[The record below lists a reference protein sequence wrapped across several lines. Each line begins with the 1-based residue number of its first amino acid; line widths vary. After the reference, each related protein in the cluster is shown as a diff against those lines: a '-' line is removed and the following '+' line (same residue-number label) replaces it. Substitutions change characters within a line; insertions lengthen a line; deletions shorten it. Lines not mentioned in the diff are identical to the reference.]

1 MLVLTRAAALA
12 AALAMAVPAS
22 AQTLTDT
29 LVLAYRN
36 SGLLD
41 QNRAL
46 LRAADEDVAQA
57 VATLGPVL
65 NYRGALDYRS
75 PSSSELTATLAL
87 SAQITLWDGGQS
99 QLAIDAQKESVLAL
113 RESLIGAEQQVL
125 FQGVSAHMN
134 VLSAL
139 EFVALRESNVR
150 VVTRELRAAEDRFEV
165 GEITRTDVSVA
176 EARLALARSEL
187 AAAEGTLASAREA
200 YRAATGQYPTRPVQP
215 AEPPVPSATA
225 EAARA
230 VARTTHPS
238 IREAQRNVTVA
249 EIGVERARAGRR
261 PTLSGNAALSYTESP
276 DIVTA
281 PVIIDGVVVRP
292 GNRQSTGGVSRSV
305 GVELSGP
312 IYSSGRIDSLERQAV
327 ARAEAARAALL
338 LSVRQVEQDVGTA
351 FANLA
356 VTRAVLESGQRQV
369 RAQQQAFEGTR
380 EEATLG
386 ARTTLDVLNAEQ
398 ELLDARV
405 QVVDALAQQYVAAYQ
420 LLAAQG
426 LLTVDYLNLGIVN
439 YDPSAYYRAVSDAP
453 VTSSEQGA
461 ALDRVLRAIGR

>member
-1 MLVLTRAAALA
+1 MRSILKAGAAALA
-12 AALAMAVPAS
+12 LLSALPAG
-22 AQTLTDT
+22 AQSLTDT
-29 LVLAYRN
+29 LILAYRN

-57 VATLGPVL
+57 VAALGPVL
-65 NYRGALDYRS
+65 NYTASLNYTPDGSVDRS
-75 PSSSELTATLAL
+75 ATLGLA
-87 SAQITLWDGGQS
+87 AQITLWDGGRS
-99 QLAIDAQKESVLAL
+99 ELTIDLQKESVLAL
-113 RESLIGAEQQVL
+113 REALIGVEQQVL
-125 FQGVSAHMN
+125 LEAVAAHMD

-150 VVTRELRAAEDRFEV
+150 VVTRELRAARDRFEV

-187 AAAEGTLASAREA
+187 TAAQGTLAAAREA
-200 YRAATGQYPTRPVQP
+200 YRAATGDYPERPVQP
-215 AEPPVPSATA
+215 PAPPIPSATA
-225 EAARA
+225 EAARG
-230 VARTTHPS
+230 VARSTHPA

-249 EIGVERARAGRR
+249 EIGVEVSRAARR
-261 PTLSGNAALSYTESP
+261 PTLSGSAGVSYTESP

-281 PVIIDGVVVRP
+281 PIIVDGVVLRP
-292 GNRQSTGGVSRSV
+292 GSSNSTGGVSRSV

-312 IYSSGRIDSLERQAV
+312 LYSSGRIDSLERQVV
-327 ARAEAARAALL
+327 ARAEAARAGLL
-338 LSVRQVEQDVGTA
+338 ITVRQVEQDVGTA

-369 RAQQQAFEGTR
+369 AAQQQAFEGTR
-380 EEATLG
+380 EEASLG

-398 ELLDARV
+398 ELLNARV
-405 QVVDALAQQYVAAYQ
+405 NVVDALAQQYVAAYR

-426 LLTVDYLNLGIVN
+426 LLTVDYLNLGIVT

-453 VTSSEQGA
+453 VTSSTRGA
-461 ALDRVLRAIGR
+461 ALDRVLRSIGR